1 MCAGKQ
7 LVLICTSFG
16 NVELSKRIEG
26 AAREGLLHDISLNQ
40 EFFPTSFTLRLLFNT
55 VYDMTSAFTVYFQF
69 FLLSQI

>member
-26 AAREGLLHDISLNQ
+26 AAQEGLLHDI
-40 EFFPTSFTLRLLFNT
+40 
-55 VYDMTSAFTVYFQF
+55 
-69 FLLSQI
+69 FLD